1 MQEMLAIDVGY
12 SIAKLPQGA
21 IFYAFLYFLGKALVP
36 TLDILV
42 WYSIILMN

>member
-1 MQEMLAIDVGY
+1 MLALDVGY

-21 IFYAFLYFLGKALVP
+21 IVYAFLHFLGNGLVP

-42 WYSIILMN
+42 LNSIILMT